1 MYLLELF
8 FVRVLQPL
16 LSFVEL
22 PDPIFAEL
30 ITLEEQI
37 VHTLE
42 IEVLG
47 LLSVAH
53 ISEPSHLFRR

>member
-30 ITLEEQI
+30 IILEQQ
-37 VHTLE
+37 VVQALE

-53 ISEPSHLFRR
+53 ISEYSHLFRL